1 MNKIKFQ
8 SKNKYKGIVEKIF
21 VSPGQPVR
29 ENENLAEI
37 NTQYETIIITA
48 PCDGIIRDIN
58 IVESLIVRPGEVIF
72 EILDSKNVDKLLKK
86 PNKIESTLKEGLMNF
101 GILNNFSNKNTKQF
115 EEKTESYI
123 DNKELFSETNTSTII
138 DFDKINQSPKS
149 FFTDDISITKELDSS
164 DKSAFIEKE
173 EYLNKEVDETETFEP
188 ESNNT
193 KKTTIDFSSIFD
205 DNRTSSASSSKT
217 HEMINNQ
224 SSGDLLKTKDL
235 TEEIIDER
243 KENNIENKK
252 NADDFIFDNKT
263 NDDYDKNNAVS
274 YKNLKE
280 KEVNSIVNLDEIK
293 YLIKN
298 EINKFSN
305 EWNTKSS
312 VLKDDIEDQNTENL
326 SVLKNKIKQLE
337 INNENILNKLDLIK
351 EYDDSEIR
359 SEIKKIL
366 LKQNEIN
373 ENAKNIFHEEENF
386 STDKRND
393 VNSIQNNLSS
403 LSFEVDITGLLNLH
417 ALMYDPYKDKGVDLK
432 LSIFF
437 LKALC
442 LVLNKFSN
450 YNFDEKQKISFG
462 QIQNNQIT
470 FKNIK
475 IQEENSIF
483 EVANLVKKEQTTK
496 KTKNIVLYDLSEY
509 DVLFSNSNFNLS
521 EKCLISLIIGDV
533 QYKVK
538 SEESFSSYV
547 IVTITF
553 NSDFISVEDAVNLTK
568 KFNEIIT
575 NPGILI

>member
-21 VSPGQPVR
+21 VSPGQPVI

-101 GILNNFSNKNTKQF
+101 GILNNSSNKNTKYF
-115 EEKTESYI
+115 EEKTESDI

-138 DFDKINQSPKS
+138 DFDKINQSTKS
-149 FFTDDISITKELDSS
+149 FFTDDISISKELEDN
-164 DKSAFIEKE
+164 DAPIFIEKE
-173 EYLNKEVDETETFEP
+173 YLNKKTNKTETFEQ
-188 ESNNT
+188 EDNNT
-193 KKTTIDFSSIFD
+193 KKPTIDFSSIFD
-205 DNRTSSASSSKT
+205 DNRTSNVSSSKT

-235 TEEIIDER
+235 AEEIVDER
-243 KENNIENKK
+243 KDNNIENKK
-252 NADDFIFDNKT
+252 IVDDFIFDKKPN
-263 NDDYDKNNAVS
+263 NNYYKNNEVN
-274 YKNLKE
+274 YKNLKGN
-280 KEVNSIVNLDEIK
+280 EVNNTVNLDKIK

-298 EINKFSN
+298 EINKLSN
-305 EWNTKSS
+305 EWNAKSS
-312 VLKDDIEDQNTENL
+312 VLKDDIEDQNIENL
-326 SVLKNKIKQLE
+326 SLLKKKIKQIE

-359 SEIKKIL
+359 AEIKKIL
-366 LKQNEIN
+366 LKQNELN
-373 ENAKNIFHEEENF
+373 ENTRNIFNKEENF
-386 STDKRND
+386 LATKRND
-393 VNSIQNNLSS
+393 VSSIQNNLSS

-417 ALMYDPYKDKGVDLK
+417 ALMYDPYKAKGIDLK
-432 LSIFF
+432 LSTFY

-450 YNFDEKQKISFG
+450 YNSDEKQKISFG

-483 EVANLVKKEQTTK
+483 EVANLIQKEQTTK

-538 SEESFSSYV
+538 TEETFSSYV

-553 NSDFISVEDAVNLTK
+553 NFDVISIEDAVNLTK